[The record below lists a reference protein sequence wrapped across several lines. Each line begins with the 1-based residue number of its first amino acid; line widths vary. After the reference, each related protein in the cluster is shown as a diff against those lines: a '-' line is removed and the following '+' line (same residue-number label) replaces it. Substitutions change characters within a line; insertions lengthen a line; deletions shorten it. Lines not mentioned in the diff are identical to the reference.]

1 MNNSFRRCPALLSLL
16 LLASAWPGTP
26 LAARELDRIV
36 AVVDETVVLQSELDN
51 QMKRVRDQVQQQGGT
66 MPAPSVLQKQLLE
79 RLIIEKVQLQLSERM
94 GMRVT
99 EAMLDQ
105 AIGDIAERNE
115 VSLEQFRQIL
125 EQENIDYGQFREDI
139 RRQILISELTRN
151 EVEDK
156 VVVTPAEIDAYLS
169 NQQSQGETDT
179 QYRISQL
186 LIAAS
191 EADPAGR
198 AAARA
203 KAEALLAELRAGAD
217 FAAAARGIPDSPR
230 ADEGGDLGW
239 RKAGDIPSLFADF
252 ALRAKPGA
260 VSDLI
265 ESPSGWHIAKLEE
278 RRDGE
283 PIVIEQ
289 AKVRHILI
297 QVNDLVTNEDART
310 RLQQLRL
317 RLEGGDDFA
326 ALART
331 HSDDRASALAGG
343 DLGWVSPGEMVPEF
357 DQMMGRVPI
366 GEISPVFRT
375 QHGWHILQVVDRRS
389 HDSTEE
395 TLRARAR
402 AAILQRKVE
411 EEHQNWLRRL
421 RDEAYVEF
429 RLLDE

>member
-1 MNNSFRRCPALLSLL
+1 M
-16 LLASAWPGTP
+16 LLASAWPVTSLP
-26 LAARELDRIV
+26 AKELDRII
-36 AVVDETVVLQSELDN
+36 AVVDETVVMQSELDH
-51 QMKRVRDQVQQQGGT
+51 QLKRVREQLQQQGGA
-66 MPAPSVLQKQLLE
+66 MPPAAELEKQLLE
-79 RLIIEKVQLQLSERM
+79 RLVIEKVQLQLCERM

-99 EAMLDQ
+99 EEMLDQ

-115 VSLEQFRQIL
+115 VSVEQFRQVL
-125 EQENIDYGQFREDI
+125 QQENIDYPQFREDI

-156 VVVTPAEIDAYLS
+156 IVVTAAEVDAYLA
-169 NQQSQGETDT
+169 NQVSQGETDS
-179 QYRISQL
+179 QYRIAQL
-186 LIAAS
+186 LVAAS
-191 EADPAGR
+191 ETDPAGR

-203 KAEALLAELRAGAD
+203 KAEEILAQLRAGAD

-239 RKAGDIPSLFADF
+239 RKASDIPSLFADF
-252 ALRAKPGA
+252 ALRAQPGEL
-260 VSDLI
+260 SELI
-265 ESPSGWHIAKLEE
+265 ESSSGWHVAKLIE
-278 RRDGE
+278 RREGE

-331 HSDDRASALAGG
+331 HSDDRVSALAGG

-357 DQMMGRVPI
+357 DQMMGRTPI
-366 GEISPVFRT
+366 GEVSSPFKS

-402 AAILQRKVE
+402 GAILQRKAE
-411 EEHQNWLRRL
+411 EENQNWLRRL

-429 RLLDE
+429 RLLDQ